1 MLFSIAFFYWKQKSL
16 AIIHLLYNLHG
27 STLKETSIR
36 FGIQYFISFISE
48 KFTDL
53 LTNKQNVYVSGGITK
68 TQNEV

>member
-1 MLFSIAFFYWKQKSL
+1 MLFSIVFFYWKQKSL
-16 AIIHLLYNLHG
+16 AIIHLLLYNLHG

-53 LTNKQNVYVSGGITK
+53 VTNKQNVYVSGGITK
-68 TQNEV
+68 TKN